1 MPPKKNKTHRKG
13 EKSHSPQEPKSQN
26 VTMRNFLTR
35 TDRAKSPSIFIYNPW
50 THNGGPDRANIEL
63 DGRYKLIFPS
73 SSERRRI
80 SEKWGR
86 RAKTARATL
95 NINEQL
101 LPIGDIKV
109 TRNSRSGGNKRTKR
123 RRRHSR

>member
-1 MPPKKNKTHRKG
+1 MPPKQNKTQRA
-13 EKSHSPQEPKSQN
+13 KSHSPQYRKSKN

-35 TDRAKSPSIFIYNPW
+35 MDPAKSPSIFIHNPW
-50 THNGGPDRANIEL
+50 RLNGGPERANIEFE
-63 DGRYKLIFPS
+63 GRYNYKYPS

-101 LPIGDIKV
+101 VPIGDFKV
-109 TRNSRSGGNKRTKR
+109 TRNSGNRRTKR
-123 RRRHSR
+123 RHSR